1 MMNEHLAMFPSLSTA
16 VYVMFFSPIV
26 ILIGGKT
33 TGITEIFCTIP
44 ELSVAVGAV
53 QSTIIEFSLL
63 GKLNVVLFGQLLPN
77 DGG

>member
-1 MMNEHLAMFPSLSTA
+1 MMNEHLAMFPSLSIA
-16 VYVMFFSPIV
+16 VYVMFFWPIV
-26 ILIGGKT
+26 ILIGGKIA
-33 TGITEIFCTIP
+33 GITEIFCTIP

-63 GKLNVVLFGQLLPN
+63 GKAYVLLFGQLFPN